1 MILSMLERLPSYAI
15 IQKELILRIRRVRS
29 LLIQLTFAGIVGVSM
44 WISVV
49 LGSQAS
55 SPEDHA
61 LRLVM
66 IYFSVQI
73 IVLGLIVPT
82 LGAISI
88 NSEKQAKTW
97 ESLIITDLTPGQ
109 VVSGKMMGIVGV
121 LFYLLLLPAPI
132 LSMTMLF
139 GGVSLGSIAFEYLMH
154 FLGSVLIVSL
164 GIFSSASSKGTV
176 RSIVQSTL
184 VTIPLI
190 FIILGFLFNEVY
202 GREMLLLDY
211 MEKYP
216 PPWQVWIWSI
226 ALYLGLGLGSL
237 MGASYLLSGAES
249 SRDIPVRLLAFVL
262 AILFFGILVVTVG
275 PVLNGIPGRAGN
287 IYLTI
292 MLLFY
297 PLALTR
303 IAGSSAKVPLRI
315 VQMRA
320 HRQWGTRVGAIF
332 LPGGIRNLLYSCLL
346 LSFSVAAMMLLLL
359 YAPATPSVGQATNT
373 MVNALSDT
381 EMFWMWQGMLFLW
394 GVGVLTLSW
403 FFAQCGF
410 SGVVASVLAIGIQVA
425 LALVSLT
432 ARELNWSNAHSF
444 LENLSP
450 PMRLLNFRNDRMPE
464 IDMGLWY
471 QTNLSLGCS
480 ILLLISFGVW
490 MARLRKNPV
499 WEIKRP
505 GLDRL
510 YFDIPAKVE

>member
-29 LLIQLTFAGIVGVSM
+29 LLIQLIFAGIVGASM

-49 LGSQAS
+49 LGSQAN

-139 GGVSLGSIAFEYLMH
+139 GGVSLGSIAFEYLIH
-154 FLGSVLIVSL
+154 FLGSILIVSL

-184 VTIPLI
+184 VTIPLV
-190 FIILGFLFNEVY
+190 FMILGFLFSEVY

-211 MEKYP
+211 IEKYP
-216 PPWQVWIWSI
+216 PPWQFWIWSI
-226 ALYLGLGLGSL
+226 AMYLGLGLGSL
-237 MGASYLLSGAES
+237 MGASYLLSGVES
-249 SRDIPVRLLAFVL
+249 SRDIPVRFLAFVL
-262 AILFFGILVVTVG
+262 AVLFFGILVVTVG
-275 PVLNGIPGRAGN
+275 PGLNSSIIGSPGRV
-287 IYLTI
+287 LTI
-292 MLLFY
+292 MLLLY

-303 IAGSSAKVPLRI
+303 LAGSSAKVPLRI
-315 VQMRA
+315 VQMHA
-320 HRQWGTRVGAIF
+320 HRRWGTRVGAIF

-359 YAPATPSVGQATNT
+359 YDPATPSGGLTTDTIVK
-373 MVNALSDT
+373 ALSGT
-381 EMFWMWQGMLFLW
+381 EMFRMWQGMLFLW
-394 GVGVLTLSW
+394 GVAVLTLSW

-410 SGVVASVLAIGIQVA
+410 SGVVASVLAIGIQIA
-425 LALVSLT
+425 LALFSLT
-432 ARELNWSNAHSF
+432 ARELNWGISQSF
-444 LENLSP
+444 LEALSP
-450 PMRLLNFRNDRMPE
+450 PMQLLGYWSDRFPE
-464 IDMGLWY
+464 IDMDLWY
-471 QTNLSLGCS
+471 QANLSMCGS
-480 ILLLISFGVW
+480 ILVLMVFGVW
-490 MARLRKNPV
+490 MARIRKNPI